1 MLREKCR
8 REKAVDRNLRR
19 AAHKGRQQDRHGPV
33 ALRRQRPCC
42 HDRRHR
48 TAEAYEHRHNR
59 LTGKT
64 DAPQQLV
71 HDKRH
76 TRHIAR
82 VFQDRQEEKQRHNHG
97 QETQNASHALENAV
111 NDQALHH
118 GV

>member
-1 MLREKCR
+1 MVRSRSDGSVL
-8 REKAVDRNLRR
+8 
-19 AAHKGRQQDRHGPV
+19 V
-33 ALRRQRPCC
+33 AM
-42 HDRRHR
+42 
-48 TAEAYEHRHNR
+48 TAGTVQPKPMSIGTNR

-111 NDQALHH
+111 NGQALHH